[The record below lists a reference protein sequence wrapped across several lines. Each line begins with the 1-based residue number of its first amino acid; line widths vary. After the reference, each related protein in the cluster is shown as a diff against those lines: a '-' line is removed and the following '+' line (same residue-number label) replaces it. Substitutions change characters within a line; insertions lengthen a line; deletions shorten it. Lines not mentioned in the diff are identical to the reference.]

1 MIDISASEA
10 THITSNPRSGKLGT
24 LNKDDDDD
32 DDDVIIFITHIGSLF
47 WCPYMNPQIFSFGT
61 TGNQIHSLKIRIP
74 FSLVNVINKKVRGY
88 KVVTSQM
95 SHNATLPITVTK
107 ALHKPHSKSEQT
119 PSFCENT
126 NKIFNSL

>member
-47 WCPYMNPQIFSFGT
+47 WCPYMNPQIFSFEVHYKLT
-61 TGNQIHSLKIRIP
+61 WFEFRQCLNIFDYETQ
-74 FSLVNVINKKVRGY
+74 KKVQKTIR
-88 KVVTSQM
+88 
-95 SHNATLPITVTK
+95 L
-107 ALHKPHSKSEQT
+107 
-119 PSFCENT
+119 
-126 NKIFNSL
+126 